1 MGRLVMLRDVL
12 KSLFLSITL
21 FVFAASAQAAR
32 NDRFDP
38 YPGFDRLTDN
48 YSLQNRKQNYDEFEF
63 PISINKTFKTEGQ
76 KVLIEYGYEKSDVV
90 ASHLQFKRHFESI
103 AANLGGEIVH
113 SGKTDHHYYAVTF
126 KFPKGGKTAWAVVS
140 TNDHKDIF
148 HYRIVVIETGEA
160 WGGAAAPVRPKQ
172 DPSVMPVR
180 PKVDPRQTAE
190 PPPVVVEKPQPVV
203 APEPAGPW
211 NGGDWVEVRFGG
223 CDVPNVRR
231 SKQPVPDADY
241 CDARMNGKV
250 AVCNADFG
258 CLYKNVTPKECKN
271 GSQTGRVYVCTP
283 N

>member
-1 MGRLVMLRDVL
+1 MLRDVL
-12 KSLFLSITL
+12 KSLLLSITL
-21 FVFAASAQAAR
+21 IVCAASAEAAK

-63 PISINKTFKTEGQ
+63 PISINKTVKVEGQ

-90 ASHLQFKRHFESI
+90 ASQLQFRRHFEAV
-103 AANLGGEIVH
+103 AANLGGEVVH

-126 KFPKGGKTAWAVVS
+126 KFPKAGKTAWALVS
-140 TNDHKDIF
+140 TNDYKEIF

-160 WGGAAAPVRPKQ
+160 WGGAAAPA
-172 DPSVMPVR
+172 R
-180 PKVDPRQTAE
+180 PKVDPKPVVEVPT
-190 PPPVVVEKPQPVV
+190 PVVVEKPLPVA

-211 NGGDWVEVRFGG
+211 NGGEWVEVRFGG